1 MIGVKNGLCN
11 HKLKVIGKFSLS
23 SIISFMIDYSIFSL
37 LSILGL
43 NIILCNL
50 MARGVSG
57 TCNYLIN
64 KRYVFKS
71 NNSFYKSM
79 ISYVSLAILIITLNT
94 ILLHFL
100 VDKVL
105 INKFIAKIIVEIILF
120 IVNFIVQ
127 RKYIFKRRG

>member
-1 MIGVKNGLCN
+1 MISVKNVFCK
-11 HKLKVIGKFSLS
+11 HKFEAISKFGLS

-43 NIILCNL
+43 NIILGNL
-50 MARGVSG
+50 IARIVSG

-100 VDKVL
+100 VDKFL
-105 INKFIAKIIVEIILF
+105 INKFIAKIIVEIVLF
-120 IVNFIVQ
+120 IGNFIIQ
-127 RKYIFKRRG
+127 KKYIFKRRG